1 MLYEENN
8 FRLRKHSRYGF
19 VYIFKNTEANSVKIG
34 ITQNP
39 LLDRLTGINKQKPN
53 PLYVWIFQQA
63 YDTKNYEEV
72 ERLSHKYLEVYLD
85 KDAHIGEV
93 FKCSVEKAIDVVEGV
108 LKELNLFD
116 YAIKIEDKNPYK

>member
-1 MLYEENN
+1 MELNS
-8 FRLRKHSRYGF
+8 FRSRKHSKHGF

-72 ERLSHKYLEVYLD
+72 EKLSHKYLEVYLD

-108 LKELNLFD
+108 LKELDLFD
-116 YAIKIEDKNPYK
+116 KAVKIEDKNPFEFF